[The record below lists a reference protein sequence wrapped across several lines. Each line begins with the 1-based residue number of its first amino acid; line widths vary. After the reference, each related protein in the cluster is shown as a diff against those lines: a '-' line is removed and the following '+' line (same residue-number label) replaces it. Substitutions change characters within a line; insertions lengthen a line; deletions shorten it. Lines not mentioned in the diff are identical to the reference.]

1 MLDVVTFGE
10 AMAMFVAEETGE
22 LHQVK
27 RFMLRLAGAETN
39 VAVGLARLGLG
50 VGWVSKVGND
60 PFGQYI
66 RESLTKENVDIS
78 KVVMDPDYPTGFQLK
93 SKVTSS
99 DPEVVYFRKGSAA
112 SRLEPADLSDS
123 YFTSASHLHLTGI
136 PPALSST
143 MRAVS
148 EHVLVLMREHGRTI
162 SFDPN
167 LRPSLWKNEAEM
179 VGEINRLAI
188 RADWVLPGIAEGE
201 ILTGYSKPRDIAA
214 FYLDKGVK
222 LVVIKLGAKG
232 AYYRTAT
239 EEGEVPGFPV
249 KQVVDTV
256 GAGDGFAAGVISGL
270 LERLPISQAV
280 LRANAIGALAVMT
293 QGDQDGLPTRE
304 QLESFMSASLYHA
317 K

>member
-1 MLDVVTFGE
+1 MLDVVSFGE

-66 RESLTKENVDIS
+66 RKSLTKENVDIS
-78 KVVMDPDYPTGFQLK
+78 KVVVDPDYPTGFQLK
-93 SKVTSS
+93 SKVTSG

-112 SRLEPADLSDS
+112 SRLEPADLSYS

-148 EHVLVLMREHGRTI
+148 EHVLAVMREHGRTI

-167 LRPSLWKNEAEM
+167 LRPSLWKSEAEM

-214 FYLDKGVK
+214 FYL
-222 LVVIKLGAKG
+222 
-232 AYYRTAT
+232 
-239 EEGEVPGFPV
+239 
-249 KQVVDTV
+249 
-256 GAGDGFAAGVISGL
+256 
-270 LERLPISQAV
+270 
-280 LRANAIGALAVMT
+280 
-293 QGDQDGLPTRE
+293 
-304 QLESFMSASLYHA
+304 
-317 K
+317 